1 VAHADDVATIRKKKQ
16 AVPRDNVIFELAYFM
31 GRLGRRRS
39 ILMEPSNVKLPS
51 DYDGVTTIRYKFD
64 NLDKANSMSV
74 ACNKLRDH
82 IRQLGPFNG

>member
-1 VAHADDVATIRKKKQ
+1 
-16 AVPRDNVIFELAYFM
+16 M

-39 ILMEPSNVKLPS
+39 ILMAPPHVKLPS

-64 NLDKANSMSV
+64 KDDKANSMSV

-82 IRQLGPFNG
+82 IRGLGPFNE